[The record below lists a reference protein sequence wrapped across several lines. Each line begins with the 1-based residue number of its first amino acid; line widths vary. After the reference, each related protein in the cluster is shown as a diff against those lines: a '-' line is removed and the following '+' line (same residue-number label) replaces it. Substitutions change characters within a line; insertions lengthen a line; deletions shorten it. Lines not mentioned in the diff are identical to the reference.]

1 MHCPQGTELSL
12 PSTGLWDTWER
23 PGGGRD
29 EAGREQDV
37 AVPRDKA
44 SSVRDI
50 AVPWDGASRVQDMA
64 VPWDEAVL
72 WDCSS
77 NAGDGDGGCR
87 MPRTV

>member
-1 MHCPQGTELSL
+1 
-12 PSTGLWDTWER
+12 
-23 PGGGRD
+23 
-29 EAGREQDV
+29 
-37 AVPRDKA
+37 VPRDKA

-77 NAGDGDGGCR
+77 NAGEGDGGCR

>member
-1 MHCPQGTELSL
+1 MRLAESRMWPCHGT
-12 PSTGLWDTWER
+12 R
-23 PGGGRD
+23 
-29 EAGREQDV
+29 
-37 AVPRDKA
+37 
-44 SSVRDI
+44 RDI